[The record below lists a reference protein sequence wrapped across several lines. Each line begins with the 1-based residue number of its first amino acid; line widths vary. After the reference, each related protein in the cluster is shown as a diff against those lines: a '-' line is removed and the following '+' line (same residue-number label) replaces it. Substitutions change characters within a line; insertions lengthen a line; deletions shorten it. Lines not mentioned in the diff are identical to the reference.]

1 MHDIRPDE
9 CRTNISKIY
18 GQHTQDMAIA
28 HRNTDNV
35 LIASQDLKSHEQHVT
50 AALNR
55 LDKNSMK
62 TQ

>member
-1 MHDIRPDE
+1 
-9 CRTNISKIY
+9 
-18 GQHTQDMAIA
+18 MAFA

-35 LIASQDLKSHEQHVT
+35 LIVSQDLKSHEQHVT